1 MTQSMVLYCKS
12 YRRDFLRV
20 KRLLISLQKHNRDQL
35 PFYISTPIADH
46 ELLLE
51 VLGKDGHNFS
61 YHWIADE
68 AIIAANPRA
77 PKDVQLGM
85 PGRLSQA
92 IIKAEF
98 WRLGL
103 ADNYLCIDSD
113 SIFIRDFGK
122 TDFLASDGY
131 PYTILHQNKEL
142 FQLATNRGYTKVEQ
156 DLREEAIRVQQLFAR
171 EGPQYYCA
179 PAPFIWSA
187 KVWQSLDEQ
196 YLMPRGI
203 TLWDAVTPHHPETL
217 FYGEALLNFQ
227 AIPIRM
233 IEPLFRIY
241 HYDWQY
247 YTAQRLGETE
257 AKFKQNFLGV
267 IYQSNWE
274 SELDYG
280 VSNKSFAS
288 RTLKSMKRFLRYIKS
303 YF

>member
-1 MTQSMVLYCKS
+1 MTQSIVLYCKS

-20 KRLLISLQKHNRDQL
+20 KRLLISLQKHNRDKL
-35 PFYISTPIADH
+35 PFYISTPAADR

-51 VLGKDGHNFS
+51 VLGKDGQNFS
-61 YHWIADE
+61 YIWIADE

-85 PGRLSQA
+85 PGGLSQA

-131 PYTILHQNKEL
+131 PYTVLHQNKEL
-142 FQLATNRGYTKVEQ
+142 FQLATNRGYAKVEQ
-156 DLREEAIRVQQLFAR
+156 DLREEAIRVQQLFGR
-171 EGPQYYCA
+171 QGPQYYCA

-187 KVWQSLDEQ
+187 NVWQSLDEH
-196 YLMPRGI
+196 YLTPKGI
-203 TLWDAVTPHHPETL
+203 TLWDAVTPRHPETL
-217 FYGEALLNFQ
+217 LYGEALLNFQ

-257 AKFKQNFLGV
+257 AKLKQNFLGV

-280 VSNKSFAS
+280 LSNKSFAS
-288 RTLKSMKRFLRYIKS
+288 RTLKSMKRFLRYMKS

>member
-1 MTQSMVLYCKS
+1 MTQSIVLYCKS

-20 KRLLISLQKHNRDQL
+20 KRLLISLQKHNRDKL
-35 PFYISTPIADH
+35 PFYISTPTADR

-51 VLGKDGHNFS
+51 VLGKDGQNFS
-61 YHWIADE
+61 YIWITDE
-68 AIIAANPRA
+68 AIIAANLRA

-85 PGRLSQA
+85 PGGLSQA

-131 PYTILHQNKEL
+131 PYTVLHQNKEL
-142 FQLATNRGYTKVEQ
+142 FQLAANRGYAKVEQ
-156 DLREEAIRVQQLFAR
+156 DLREEAIRVQQLFGR
-171 EGPQYYCA
+171 QGPQYYCA

-187 KVWQSLDEQ
+187 KVWQSLDEH
-196 YLMPRGI
+196 YLTPKGI
-203 TLWDAVTPHHPETL
+203 TLWDAVTPRHPETL
-217 FYGEALLNFQ
+217 LYGEALLNFQ

-257 AKFKQNFLGV
+257 AKLKQNFLGV

-280 VSNKSFAS
+280 LSNKSFAS
-288 RTLKSMKRFLRYIKS
+288 RTLKSMKRFLRYMKS

>member
-20 KRLLISLQKHNRDQL
+20 KRLLISLQKHNRDKL
-35 PFYISTPIADH
+35 PFYISTPTADR

-51 VLGKDGHNFS
+51 VLGKDGQNFS
-61 YHWIADE
+61 YIWIADE

-77 PKDVQLGM
+77 PKDVLLGM
-85 PGRLSQA
+85 PGGLSQA

-98 WRLGL
+98 WRLGI

-131 PYTILHQNKEL
+131 PYTVLHQNKEL
-142 FQLATNRGYTKVEQ
+142 FQLATNRGYAKVEQ
-156 DLREEAIRVQQLFAR
+156 DLREEAIRVQQLFGR
-171 EGPQYYCA
+171 QGPQYYCA

-187 KVWQSLDEQ
+187 KVWQSLDEH
-196 YLMPRGI
+196 YLTPKGI
-203 TLWDAVTPHHPETL
+203 TLWDAVTPRHPETL
-217 FYGEALLNFQ
+217 LYGEALLNFQ

-257 AKFKQNFLGV
+257 AKLKQNFLGV

-280 VSNKSFAS
+280 LSNKSFAS

>member
-1 MTQSMVLYCKS
+1 MTQSIVLYCKS

-20 KRLLISLQKHNRDQL
+20 KRLLISLQKHNRDKL
-35 PFYISTPIADH
+35 PFYISTPTADRV
-46 ELLLE
+46 LLLE
-51 VLGKDGHNFS
+51 VLGKDGQNFS
-61 YHWIADE
+61 YIWIADE

-77 PKDVQLGM
+77 PKDVQLGI
-85 PGRLSQA
+85 PGGLSQA

-98 WRLGL
+98 WRLGI

-131 PYTILHQNKEL
+131 PYTVLHQNKEL
-142 FQLATNRGYTKVEQ
+142 FQLATNRGYAKVEQ
-156 DLREEAIRVQQLFAR
+156 DLREEAIRVQQLFGR
-171 EGPQYYCA
+171 QGPQYYCA

-187 KVWQSLDEQ
+187 KVWQSLDEH
-196 YLMPRGI
+196 YLTPKGI
-203 TLWDAVTPHHPETL
+203 TLWDAVTLRHPETL
-217 FYGEALLNFQ
+217 LYGEALLNFQ

-257 AKFKQNFLGV
+257 AKLKQNFLGV

-280 VSNKSFAS
+280 LSNKSFAS

>member
-20 KRLLISLQKHNRDQL
+20 KRLLISLQKHNRDKL
-35 PFYISTPIADH
+35 PFYISTPTADR

-51 VLGKDGHNFS
+51 VLGKDGQNFS
-61 YHWIADE
+61 YIWITDE
-68 AIIAANPRA
+68 AIIAANLRA

-85 PGRLSQA
+85 PGGLSQA

-113 SIFIRDFGK
+113 SIFIRDFRK

-131 PYTILHQNKEL
+131 PYTVLHQNKEL

-156 DLREEAIRVQQLFAR
+156 DLREEAIRVQQLFGR
-171 EGPQYYCA
+171 QGPQYYCA

-196 YLMPRGI
+196 YLTPKGI
-203 TLWDAVTPHHPETL
+203 TLWDAVTPEYPETL

-233 IEPLFRIY
+233 VEPLFRIY

-257 AKFKQNFLGV
+257 TKLKQNFLGV

>member
-1 MTQSMVLYCKS
+1 MTQSIVLYCKS

-20 KRLLISLQKHNRDQL
+20 KRLLISLQKHNRDKL
-35 PFYISTPIADH
+35 PFYISTPTADR

-51 VLGKDGHNFS
+51 VLGKDGQNFS
-61 YHWIADE
+61 YIWIADE

-85 PGRLSQA
+85 PGGLSQA

-131 PYTILHQNKEL
+131 PYTVLHQNKEL
-142 FQLATNRGYTKVEQ
+142 FQLATNRGYAKVEQ
-156 DLREEAIRVQQLFAR
+156 DLREEAIRVQQLFGR
-171 EGPQYYCA
+171 QGPQYYCA

-187 KVWQSLDEQ
+187 NVWQSLDEH
-196 YLMPRGI
+196 YLTPKGI
-203 TLWDAVTPHHPETL
+203 TLWDAVTPRHPETL
-217 FYGEALLNFQ
+217 LYGEALLNFQ

-233 IEPLFRIY
+233 IEPLFRI
-241 HYDWQY
+241 
-247 YTAQRLGETE
+247 
-257 AKFKQNFLGV
+257 
-267 IYQSNWE
+267 
-274 SELDYG
+274 
-280 VSNKSFAS
+280 
-288 RTLKSMKRFLRYIKS
+288 
-303 YF
+303 

>member
-20 KRLLISLQKHNRDQL
+20 KRLLISLQKHNRDKL
-35 PFYISTPIADH
+35 PFYISTPTADR

-51 VLGKDGHNFS
+51 VLGKDGQNFS
-61 YHWIADE
+61 YIWIADE

-85 PGRLSQA
+85 PGGLSQA

-113 SIFIRDFGK
+113 SIFIRDFRK

-131 PYTILHQNKEL
+131 PYTVLHQNKEL

-156 DLREEAIRVQQLFAR
+156 DLREEAIRVQQLFGR
-171 EGPQYYCA
+171 QGPQYYCA

-187 KVWQSLDEQ
+187 KVWQSLYEQ
-196 YLMPRGI
+196 YLKSKGI
-203 TLWDAVTPHHPETL
+203 TLWDAVTPEYPETL

-233 IEPLFRIY
+233 VEPLFRIY

-257 AKFKQNFLGV
+257 TKLKQNFLGV

>member
-20 KRLLISLQKHNRDQL
+20 KRLLVSLQKHNRDQL
-35 PFYISTPIADH
+35 PFYISTPAADH
-46 ELLLE
+46 ELLME
-51 VLGKDGHNFS
+51 VLGKEGQNFS
-61 YHWIADE
+61 YIWIADE

-77 PKDVQLGM
+77 PKDGQLGM
-85 PGRLSQA
+85 PGGLSQA

-103 ADNYLCIDSD
+103 AQNYLCIDSD
-113 SIFIRDFGK
+113 SVFIRDFGVS
-122 TDFLASDGY
+122 DFLASDGN
-131 PYTILHQNKEL
+131 PYTVLHQNKEL
-142 FQLATNRGYTKVEQ
+142 FQLATNRGHAKVER
-156 DLREEAIRVQQLFAR
+156 DLRAETVRVQQLFGR
-171 EGPQYYCA
+171 LGPQYYCA

-187 KVWQSLDEQ
+187 KVWQSLDDQ
-196 YLMPRGI
+196 YLRPKGL
-203 TLWDAVTPHHPETL
+203 TLWDAVTPEYPETL
-217 FYGEALLNFQ
+217 LYGEALLNFQ

-247 YTAQRLGETE
+247 YTARRLGETE
-257 AKFKQNFLGV
+257 PKLKQNFLGV

-280 VSNKSFAS
+280 GSNKSLAS
-288 RTLKSMKRFLRYIKS
+288 SVLKSIKRYIRYVQS

>member
-20 KRLLISLQKHNRDQL
+20 KRLLISLQKHNRDKL
-35 PFYISTPIADH
+35 PFYLSTPIADH

-68 AIIAANPRA
+68 AIVAANPRA
-77 PKDVQLGM
+77 PKDAQLGI
-85 PGRLSQA
+85 PGGLSQA

-98 WRLGL
+98 WRLEL

-131 PYTILHQNKEL
+131 PYTVLHQNKEL
-142 FQLATNRGYTKVEQ
+142 FQLATNRGYTKVESN
-156 DLREEAIRVQQLFAR
+156 LREEAMRVQQLFGR
-171 EGPQYYCA
+171 HGPQYYCA

-187 KVWQSLDEQ
+187 KVWQSLDQQ
-196 YLMPRGI
+196 YLMPKGI
-203 TLWDAVTPHHPETL
+203 TLWEAVTPEYPETL

-257 AKFKQNFLGV
+257 AKLKQNFLGV

-280 VSNKSFAS
+280 ASNKSFTS
-288 RTLKSMKRFLRYIKS
+288 RMLKSMKRFLRYIKS

>member
-1 MTQSMVLYCKS
+1 VLYCKS

-20 KRLLISLQKHNRDQL
+20 KRLLISLQKHNRDKL
-35 PFYISTPIADH
+35 PFYISTPTADR

-51 VLGKDGHNFS
+51 VLGKDGQNFS
-61 YHWIADE
+61 YIWIADE

-77 PKDVQLGM
+77 PKDVLLGM
-85 PGRLSQA
+85 PGGLSQA

-98 WRLGL
+98 WRLGI

-131 PYTILHQNKEL
+131 PYTVLHQNKEL
-142 FQLATNRGYTKVEQ
+142 FQLATNRGYAKVEQ
-156 DLREEAIRVQQLFAR
+156 DLREEAIRVQQLFGR
-171 EGPQYYCA
+171 QGPQYYCA

-187 KVWQSLDEQ
+187 KVWQSLDEH
-196 YLMPRGI
+196 YLTPKGI
-203 TLWDAVTPHHPETL
+203 TLWDAVTPRHPETL
-217 FYGEALLNFQ
+217 LYGEALLNFQ

-257 AKFKQNFLGV
+257 AKLKQNFLGV

-274 SELDYG
+274 SELDYEL
-280 VSNKSFAS
+280 SNKSFAS

>member
-1 MTQSMVLYCKS
+1 MTQSIVLYCKS

-20 KRLLISLQKHNRDQL
+20 KRLLISLQKHNRDKL
-35 PFYISTPIADH
+35 PFYISTPTADR

-51 VLGKDGHNFS
+51 VLGKDGQNFS
-61 YHWIADE
+61 YIWIADE

-77 PKDVQLGM
+77 PKNVQLGM
-85 PGRLSQA
+85 PGGLSQA

-131 PYTILHQNKEL
+131 PYTVLHQNKEL
-142 FQLATNRGYTKVEQ
+142 FQLATNRGYAKVEQ
-156 DLREEAIRVQQLFAR
+156 DLREEAIRVQQLFGR
-171 EGPQYYCA
+171 QGPQYYCA

-187 KVWQSLDEQ
+187 NVWQSLDEH
-196 YLMPRGI
+196 YLTPKGI
-203 TLWDAVTPHHPETL
+203 TLWDAVTPRHPETL
-217 FYGEALLNFQ
+217 LYGEALLNFQ

-257 AKFKQNFLGV
+257 AKLKQNFLGV

-280 VSNKSFAS
+280 LSNKSFAS
-288 RTLKSMKRFLRYIKS
+288 RTLKSMKRFMRYIKS

>member
-1 MTQSMVLYCKS
+1 MTQSIVLYCKS

-20 KRLLISLQKHNRDQL
+20 KRLLISLQKHNRDKL
-35 PFYISTPIADH
+35 PFYISTPTADR

-51 VLGKDGHNFS
+51 VLGKDGQNFS
-61 YHWIADE
+61 YIWIADE

-77 PKDVQLGM
+77 PKNVQLGM
-85 PGRLSQA
+85 PGGLSQA

-131 PYTILHQNKEL
+131 PYTVLHQNKEL
-142 FQLATNRGYTKVEQ
+142 FQLATNRGYAKVEQ
-156 DLREEAIRVQQLFAR
+156 DLREEAIRVQQLFGR
-171 EGPQYYCA
+171 QGPQYYCA

-187 KVWQSLDEQ
+187 KVWQSLDEH
-196 YLMPRGI
+196 YLTPKGI
-203 TLWDAVTPHHPETL
+203 TLWDAVTPRHPETL
-217 FYGEALLNFQ
+217 LYGEALLNFQ

-257 AKFKQNFLGV
+257 AKLKQNFLGV

-280 VSNKSFAS
+280 LSNKSFAS
-288 RTLKSMKRFLRYIKS
+288 RTLKSMKRFLRYMKS

>member
-1 MTQSMVLYCKS
+1 MTQSIVLYCKS

-20 KRLLISLQKHNRDQL
+20 KRLLISLQKHNRDKL
-35 PFYISTPIADH
+35 PFYISTPTADR

-51 VLGKDGHNFS
+51 VLGKDGQNFS
-61 YHWIADE
+61 YIWIADE

-77 PKDVQLGM
+77 PKDVLLGM
-85 PGRLSQA
+85 PGGLSQA

-98 WRLGL
+98 WRLGI

-131 PYTILHQNKEL
+131 PYTVLHQNKEL
-142 FQLATNRGYTKVEQ
+142 FQLATNRGYAKVEQ
-156 DLREEAIRVQQLFAR
+156 DLREEAIRVQQLFGR
-171 EGPQYYCA
+171 QGPQYYCA

-187 KVWQSLDEQ
+187 KVWQSLDEH
-196 YLMPRGI
+196 YLTPKGI
-203 TLWDAVTPHHPETL
+203 TLWDAVTPRHPETL
-217 FYGEALLNFQ
+217 LYGEALLNFQ

-257 AKFKQNFLGV
+257 AKLKQNFLGV

-280 VSNKSFAS
+280 LSNKSFAS
-288 RTLKSMKRFLRYIKS
+288 RTLKSMKRFMRYMKS

>member
-1 MTQSMVLYCKS
+1 MTQSIVLYCKS

-20 KRLLISLQKHNRDQL
+20 KRLLISLQKHNRDKL
-35 PFYISTPIADH
+35 PFYISTPTADR

-51 VLGKDGHNFS
+51 VLGKDGQNFS
-61 YHWIADE
+61 YIWIADE

-85 PGRLSQA
+85 PGGLSQA

-131 PYTILHQNKEL
+131 PYTVLHQNKEL
-142 FQLATNRGYTKVEQ
+142 FQLATNRGYAKVEQ
-156 DLREEAIRVQQLFAR
+156 DLREEAIRVQQLFGR
-171 EGPQYYCA
+171 QGPQYYCA

-187 KVWQSLDEQ
+187 NVWQSLDEH
-196 YLMPRGI
+196 YLTPKGI
-203 TLWDAVTPHHPETL
+203 TLWDAVTPRHPETL
-217 FYGEALLNFQ
+217 LYGEALLNFQ

-257 AKFKQNFLGV
+257 AKLKQNFLGV

-280 VSNKSFAS
+280 LSNKSFAS
-288 RTLKSMKRFLRYIKS
+288 RTLKSMKRFMRYIKS

>member
-1 MTQSMVLYCKS
+1 MTQSIVLYCKS

-20 KRLLISLQKHNRDQL
+20 KRLLISLQKHNRDKL
-35 PFYISTPIADH
+35 PFYISTPTADR

-51 VLGKDGHNFS
+51 VLGKDGQNFS
-61 YHWIADE
+61 YIWIADE

-77 PKDVQLGM
+77 PKNVQLGM
-85 PGRLSQA
+85 PGGLSQA

-131 PYTILHQNKEL
+131 PYTVLHQNKEL
-142 FQLATNRGYTKVEQ
+142 FQLAANRGYAKVEQ
-156 DLREEAIRVQQLFAR
+156 DLREEAIRVQQLFGR
-171 EGPQYYCA
+171 QGPQYYCA

-187 KVWQSLDEQ
+187 KVWQSLDEH
-196 YLMPRGI
+196 YLTPKGI
-203 TLWDAVTPHHPETL
+203 TLWDAVTPRHPETL
-217 FYGEALLNFQ
+217 LYGEALLNFQ

-257 AKFKQNFLGV
+257 AKLKQNFLGV

-280 VSNKSFAS
+280 LSNKSFAS
-288 RTLKSMKRFLRYIKS
+288 RTLKSMKRFMRYIKS

>member
-1 MTQSMVLYCKS
+1 MTQSIVLYCKS

-20 KRLLISLQKHNRDQL
+20 KRLLISLQKHNRDKL
-35 PFYISTPIADH
+35 PFYISTPTADR

-51 VLGKDGHNFS
+51 VLGKDGQNFS
-61 YHWIADE
+61 YIWIADE

-77 PKDVQLGM
+77 PKDVQLGI
-85 PGRLSQA
+85 PGGLSQA

-131 PYTILHQNKEL
+131 PYTVLHQNKEL
-142 FQLATNRGYTKVEQ
+142 FQLAANRGYAKVEQ
-156 DLREEAIRVQQLFAR
+156 DLREEAIRVQQLFGR
-171 EGPQYYCA
+171 QGPQYYCA

-187 KVWQSLDEQ
+187 KVWQSLDEH
-196 YLMPRGI
+196 YLTPKGI
-203 TLWDAVTPHHPETL
+203 TLWDAVTPRHPETL
-217 FYGEALLNFQ
+217 LYGEALLNFQ

-257 AKFKQNFLGV
+257 AKLKQNFLGV

-280 VSNKSFAS
+280 LSNKSFAS

>member
-1 MTQSMVLYCKS
+1 MTQSIVLYCKS

-20 KRLLISLQKHNRDQL
+20 KRLLISLQKHNRDKL
-35 PFYISTPIADH
+35 PFYISTPTADR

-51 VLGKDGHNFS
+51 VLGKDGQNFS
-61 YHWIADE
+61 YIWIADE

-85 PGRLSQA
+85 PGGLSQA

-131 PYTILHQNKEL
+131 PYTVLHQNKEL
-142 FQLATNRGYTKVEQ
+142 FQLATNRGYAKVEQ
-156 DLREEAIRVQQLFAR
+156 DLREEAIRVQQLFGR
-171 EGPQYYCA
+171 QGPQYYCA

-187 KVWQSLDEQ
+187 KVWQSLDEH
-196 YLMPRGI
+196 YLTPKGI
-203 TLWDAVTPHHPETL
+203 TLWDAVTPRHPETL
-217 FYGEALLNFQ
+217 LYGEALLNFQ

-257 AKFKQNFLGV
+257 AKLKQNFLGV

-280 VSNKSFAS
+280 LSNKSFAS
-288 RTLKSMKRFLRYIKS
+288 RTLKSMKRFMRYIKS

>member
-20 KRLLISLQKHNRDQL
+20 KRLLISLQKHNRDKL
-35 PFYISTPIADH
+35 PFYISTPTADR

-51 VLGKDGHNFS
+51 VLGKDGQNFS
-61 YHWIADE
+61 YIWIADE
-68 AIIAANPRA
+68 AIIAANLRA

-85 PGRLSQA
+85 PGGLSQA

-113 SIFIRDFGK
+113 SIFIRDFRK

-131 PYTILHQNKEL
+131 PYTVLHQNKEL

-156 DLREEAIRVQQLFAR
+156 DLREEAMRVQQLFGR
-171 EGPQYYCA
+171 QGPQYYCA

-196 YLMPRGI
+196 YLTPEGI
-203 TLWDAVTPHHPETL
+203 TLWDAVTPECPETL

-257 AKFKQNFLGV
+257 AKLKQNFLGV

-288 RTLKSMKRFLRYIKS
+288 RALKSMKRFLRYIKS

>member
-1 MTQSMVLYCKS
+1 MTQSIVLYCKS

-20 KRLLISLQKHNRDQL
+20 KRLLISLQKHNRDKL
-35 PFYISTPIADH
+35 PFYISTPTADR

-51 VLGKDGHNFS
+51 VLGKDGQNFS
-61 YHWIADE
+61 YIWIADE

-77 PKDVQLGM
+77 PKNVQLGM
-85 PGRLSQA
+85 PGGLSQA

-131 PYTILHQNKEL
+131 PYTVLHQNKEL
-142 FQLATNRGYTKVEQ
+142 FQLATNRGYAKVEQ
-156 DLREEAIRVQQLFAR
+156 DLREEAIRVQQLFGR
-171 EGPQYYCA
+171 QGPQYYCA

-187 KVWQSLDEQ
+187 KVWQSLDEH
-196 YLMPRGI
+196 YLTPKGI
-203 TLWDAVTPHHPETL
+203 TLWDAVTPRHPETL
-217 FYGEALLNFQ
+217 LYGEALLNFQ

-257 AKFKQNFLGV
+257 AKLKQNFLGV

-280 VSNKSFAS
+280 LSNKSFAS
-288 RTLKSMKRFLRYIKS
+288 RTLKSMKRFMRYIKS